1 MITLLRR
8 HFARRRLKPIV
19 NILPRR
25 LARAFGTSE
34 HYTYAQAKRAISDLG
49 LRKSL
54 QPYAFAAACQ
64 LQELANGDA
73 PFSRGDYLRVRI
85 ELADL
90 FDLPDPHFTIKDLLA
105 NPYSVLAYAYAL
117 PWRRWIR
124 HADMGGPPIG
134 GGW

>member
-25 LARAFGTSE
+25 LAQAFGTSE

-64 LQELANGDA
+64 LQELAKGGA
-73 PFSRGDYLRVRI
+73 PFSRGDYLRIRI

-105 NPYSVLAYAYAL
+105 NPYSVLGQVYAM
-117 PWRRWIR
+117 PWGGWIR
-124 HADMGGPPIG
+124 NPTSGGLP
-134 GGW
+134 